1 MYAYRTDRIWA
12 IPLIAGLC
20 LLSLNYTTDL
30 LRLDWRAH
38 MQIYEVFGFM
48 PELLVEALKEWDV
61 DVIGITLLQSVTHMF
76 LHASLFHF
84 TANIILLYLF
94 GQRVERYLG
103 GCRFLVLYLATGIA
117 ASVGS
122 MLFKVDPVNIVGA
135 SGAVIATM
143 GAYVAHVFFT
153 RGRTRLDVFVGILGT
168 LYVLYKFGQNVL
180 LMFLALSGEVVS
192 PVAFDVHVA
201 GFMVGFLTMSV
212 IIYVQHR
219 RSRIRI
225 TPAVHTLG

>member
-1 MYAYRTDRIWA
+1 MSAYRTERIWA

-20 LLSLNYTTDL
+20 LLSLNYTNDL
-30 LRLDWRAH
+30 VRLDQRAY

-48 PELLVEALKEWDV
+48 PELLVEALKDWDV
-61 DVIGITLLQSVTHMF
+61 EVIGITLMQSVTHIF

-94 GQRVERYLG
+94 GQRVERSLG
-103 GCRFLVLYLATGIA
+103 GFRFLVFYLATGIA

-122 MLFKVDPVNIVGA
+122 MLFKVDPVSIVGA

-153 RGRTRLDVFVGILGT
+153 RGRTRLDVFVGILGA
-168 LYVLYKFGQNVL
+168 LYVLYKFAENVV
-180 LMFLALSGEVVS
+180 LMVYAQSGALTS

-219 RSRIRI
+219 RNRIRI
-225 TPAVHTLG
+225 TPVLQTLG

>member
-1 MYAYRTDRIWA
+1 MYAYRTEKIWA

-20 LLSLNYTTDL
+20 LLSLNYTTEM
-30 LRLDWRAH
+30 LRVDWRTY
-38 MQIYEVFGFM
+38 MQFFDVFGFM
-48 PELLVEALKEWDV
+48 PELLVEALKDWDV
-61 DVIGITLLQSVTHMF
+61 DVVGITLVQSVTHMF

-94 GQRVERYLG
+94 GQRVERYMG
-103 GCRFLVLYLATGIA
+103 GFRFLVFYLATGIA

-122 MLFKVDPVNIVGA
+122 MLFKVDPVSIVGA

-153 RGRTRLDVFVGILGT
+153 RGRTRLDVFVGVLGT
-168 LYVLYKFGQNVL
+168 LYVLYKFAQNVFL
-180 LMFLALSGEVVS
+180 LCLAQSGEISS

-201 GFMVGFLTMSV
+201 GFLVGFLTMSV
-212 IIYVQHR
+212 IICVQHR
-219 RSRIRI
+219 RNRIRI
-225 TPAVHTLG
+225 TPVLQTLG